1 MADSSDDLLTA
12 LFVFALILL
21 LLLVIAVWRAASPR
35 SKPAVR
41 SQVVAGRASR
51 APHAAVAGNAAG
63 RSPARRRVI
72 SLHSTTP
79 GQSPHEYN
87 IGDNQ
92 GTRGSALVRAA

>member
-41 SQVVAGRASR
+41 SQVVGRR
-51 APHAAVAGNAAG
+51 ARP
-63 RSPARRRVI
+63 
-72 SLHSTTP
+72 
-79 GQSPHEYN
+79 
-87 IGDNQ
+87 
-92 GTRGSALVRAA
+92 TRP